1 MPAEGG
7 MHIQRTP
14 EAPNFEAY
22 KQALRDGFAFLTELE
37 KGDTPTSIDTGSF
50 AQAAIATAQEE
61 LRILSLRELES
72 SDVAS
77 KLYHSIEWYDR
88 FRAKNHPWIL
98 RNQYS
103 PSDYSEVLQELDKAA
118 AEVQRLYAQ
127 KLSEVVESM
136 KAKPRDEVYE
146 RKRDV
151 LLRVAQ
157 EYN

>member
-22 KQALRDGFAFLTELE
+22 KQALRDGFTFLTALE
-37 KGDTPTSIDTGSF
+37 KGETPTSLDARSF
-50 AQAAIATAQEE
+50 AEAAIATAQEE

-98 RNQYS
+98 RNHYS
-103 PSDYSEVLQELDKAA
+103 PSDYSEVLQELDNVAA
-118 AEVQRLYAQ
+118 QAQRLYAQ
-127 KLSEVVESM
+127 KLSEVAESM
-136 KAKPRDEVYE
+136 KASPRDESYM
-146 RKRDV
+146 RKRAT
-151 LLRVAQ
+151 LLQVAQ
-157 EYN
+157 EYS

>member
-7 MHIQRTP
+7 PYIPRTP
-14 EAPNFEAY
+14 EAQNFEAH

-61 LRILSLRELES
+61 LRILSLSEQKI
-72 SDVAS
+72 DDIAS
-77 KLYHSIEWYDR
+77 KLYHSIAWYDQ

-103 PSDYSEVLQELDKAA
+103 PSDYSEVLSHLDKAA
-118 AEVQRLYAQ
+118 AQAQRLYAQ